1 MMTVKEKFEILTE
14 GAKYDVSC
22 SSSGSSRAARQG
34 MVGLT
39 NKGGVCHSFTSDGR
53 CISLLKVL
61 MTNNCIYDC
70 KYCVNRMSADVP
82 RAMLTPEEL
91 CEIVIGFYRRNYIE
105 GLFLSSA
112 VFRDPNYTME
122 LLLKT
127 VRLLR
132 NKYRFNGYIHLKA
145 IPAACPELIEQA
157 AELVDR
163 MSMNIE
169 LPTSSGLKLLAPQKS
184 KEAITTPMRQLA
196 MLYDEQQNAPS
207 RSRSLIPA
215 GQTTQMIVG
224 ATPDPDGVIIRLSEG
239 LYRKFAMKRVYYSAY
254 VPLGDPQ
261 LLPLT
266 PPNLLRENRLYQADW
281 LLRFYGF
288 EADEL
293 VPVNYNLPS
302 DIDPKSD
309 WALRNMD
316 KFPVEVNDAPYETLL
331 RVPGIGVKNAWRIRE
346 ARKYTQ
352 LDYDDLRRMRVV
364 LKRAKNFI
372 TVKGKFYGGSLNRDV
387 IHSLLVLP
395 EYEKAPD
402 EQLRLFSEE
411 LPSLSA
417 SRQTNL
423 LSEASAESLTGEF

>member
-1 MMTVKEKFEILTE
+1 MTLKEKFRVLTE

-22 SSSGSSRAARQG
+22 SSSGSSRGPQKG
-34 MVGLT
+34 KIGLT
-39 NKGGVCHSFTSDGR
+39 NVGGVCHSFTADGR

-70 KYCVNRMSADVP
+70 KYCVNRTSADVP
-82 RAMLTPEEL
+82 RAMLMPEEL
-91 CEIVIGFYRRNYIE
+91 CEIVMGFYERNYIE

-112 VFRDPNYTME
+112 VFRDPDYTME
-122 LLLKT
+122 LLLRT
-127 VRLLR
+127 VTLLR
-132 NKYRFNGYIHLKA
+132 KKYRFGGYIHMKA
-145 IPAACPELIEQA
+145 IPGASPELIEQA
-157 AELVDR
+157 AEIVDR

-169 LPTSSGLKLLAPQKS
+169 LPTSTSLKLLAPQKK
-184 KEAITTPMRQLA
+184 KEAITTPMRQLSD
-196 MLYDEQQNAPS
+196 LYDEQKNAPS
-207 RSRSLIPA
+207 RSRTLIPA

-254 VPLGDPQ
+254 VPMGDPS

-288 EADEL
+288 EANEL

-346 ARKYTQ
+346 ARKYTR
-352 LDYDDLRRMRVV
+352 LDIDDLKRMRVV
-364 LKRAKNFI
+364 LKRAKNFL
-372 TVKGKFYGGSLNRDV
+372 TVNGKFYGGSLNTDV
-387 IHSLLVLP
+387 IHSLLVMP
-395 EYEKAPD
+395 EYQKAPS
-402 EQLRLFSEE
+402 EQLRLFPEE
-411 LPSLSA
+411 FPTLA
-417 SRQTNL
+417 AAQQNRL
-423 LSEASAESLTGEF
+423 LSEAAHESLTGEF

>member
-1 MMTVKEKFEILTE
+1 MTLKDKFRILTE

-22 SSSGSSRAARQG
+22 SSSGASRSAQKG
-34 MVGLT
+34 KIGLT
-39 NKGGVCHSFTSDGR
+39 NVGGVCHSFTADGR

-70 KYCVNRMSADVP
+70 KYCINRTSSDVP
-82 RAMLTPEEL
+82 RAMMSPEEL
-91 CEIVIGFYRRNYIE
+91 CEIVMGFYTRNYIE

-112 VFRDPNYTME
+112 VFRTPDYTME
-122 LLLKT
+122 LLIKT

-132 NKYRFNGYIHLKA
+132 QKYRFGGYIHMKA
-145 IPAACPELIEQA
+145 IPAASPELIEQA
-157 AELVDR
+157 AMLVDR

-169 LPTSSGLKLLAPQKS
+169 LPTSASLKLLAPQKN
-184 KEAITTPMRQLA
+184 KEAITKPMHQLSE
-196 MLYDEQQNAPS
+196 LYDEQRYEPS
-207 RSRSLIPA
+207 PNRSLIPA

-224 ATPDPDGVIIRLSEG
+224 ATPDTDGVIIRLSEG
-239 LYRKFAMKRVYYSAY
+239 LYRKFSMKRVYYSAY
-254 VPLGDPQ
+254 VPMGDPA
-261 LLPLT
+261 LLPVT

-346 ARKYTQ
+346 ARKYTR
-352 LDYDDLRRMRVV
+352 LDYDDLKRMRVV
-364 LKRAKNFI
+364 MKRAKNFLTI
-372 TVKGKFYGGSLNRDV
+372 NGKFYGGSLNTDV
-387 IHSLLVLP
+387 IHELLVLP
-395 EYEKAPD
+395 EYKKNPI
-402 EQLRLFSEE
+402 EQLRLFPDETPV
-411 LPSLSA
+411 LA
-417 SRQTNL
+417 AARQSRL
-423 LSEASAESLTGEF
+423 LSESATESLSGEF